1 MTGLYAAAIHLSYG
15 TAILGGVNPFRFEGP
30 IDPADLIGR
39 ETEVELLVRHAL
51 DRRIVSVAAP
61 RRYGKTSL
69 LRAAGAR
76 LEHEHGFVVAH
87 VDLLGLAGPEDFAAR
102 FGSAWRR
109 ATAGV
114 KPLKRQLEQ
123 VAGGLSELGVTL
135 LGSGLTVRRRDRAPD
150 SALAVVHALL
160 DLPGEAQEPVL
171 VVLDEFQALHAAW
184 PQGEGVLRSH
194 TQSPQQT
201 GRVAWAFAGSEPSL
215 LAAAFEDS
223 GRAYYQQALRVPM
236 RRLPDPELARGI
248 AERFES
254 TGRAVGAALGPLIEL
269 AAGHPQRAMLLA
281 HLLHEVVPNGA
292 EATDRHWARALDT
305 ARRLVHDEC
314 TAVWES
320 LTPPQRA
327 ALRAVHVSGS
337 PTAAGAGHT
346 VSRASRQSAGAV
358 LVRRGLVELDE
369 RPGPRGGRR
378 YRLVD
383 PMLGDWLVQRGSG

>member
-1 MTGLYAAAIHLSYG
+1 M
-15 TAILGGVNPFRFEGP
+15 NPFRFEGP

-39 ETEVELLVRHAL
+39 EAEVALLVRHAL

-69 LRAAGAR
+69 LRAAGQR
-76 LEHEHGFVVAH
+76 LEDEHGFVVVH
-87 VDLLGLAGPEDFAAR
+87 VDLLGLAGPDDFAAR

-109 ATAGV
+109 ATQEI
-114 KPLKRQLEQ
+114 KPLRRQLEQ
-123 VAGGLSELGVTL
+123 VVGGLGELGVTL
-135 LGSGLTVRRRDRAPD
+135 LGTGVSVRRRERRPD
-150 SALAVVHALL
+150 GALTVVHALL
-160 DLPGEAQEPVL
+160 DLPGDTEEPLL

-236 RRLPDPELARGI
+236 KRLSDAELARGI

-254 TGRAVGAALGPLIEL
+254 TGKAVGVALGPLVTL

-281 HLLHEVVPNGA
+281 HLLYEAVPSGGV
-292 EATDRHWARALDT
+292 ATERQWQRALDT
-305 ARRLVHDEC
+305 ARRQVHDEAI
-314 TAVWES
+314 AVWES

-327 ALRAVHVSGS
+327 ALRAVHEQGS
-337 PTAAGAGHT
+337 PTAAGTSGDA
-346 VSRASRQSAGAV
+346 VPRASRQSAGEV
-358 LVRRGLVELDE
+358 LVRRGVVEPDE
-369 RPGPRGGRR
+369 LLGPRGGRR

-383 PMLGDWLVQRGSG
+383 PLLGDWLEQRG

>member
-1 MTGLYAAAIHLSYG
+1 
-15 TAILGGVNPFRFEGP
+15 VNPFRFEGP

-39 ETEVELLVRHAL
+39 EPEVALLVRHAL
-51 DRRIVSVAAP
+51 DRRVVSVAAP

-69 LRAAGAR
+69 LRAAGQR
-76 LEHEHGFVVAH
+76 LEDEHGFVVVH

-109 ATAGV
+109 ATRAV
-114 KPLKRQLEQ
+114 APLRRHLEQ
-123 VAGGLSELGVTL
+123 VVGGLGGLGVTL
-135 LGSGLTVRRRDRAPD
+135 LGSGVSVRRRDRRPD
-150 SALAVVHALL
+150 SSLAVVHALL
-160 DLPGEAQEPVL
+160 DLPGDTEQPLL

-194 TQSPQQT
+194 TQSPQQS

-236 RRLPDPELARGI
+236 TRLPDTELSRGI

-254 TGRAVGAALGPLIEL
+254 TGKEAGVALGPLVAL

-281 HLLHEVVPNGA
+281 HLLYEGVPSGGA
-292 EATDRHWARALDT
+292 AAERHWQRALDT
-305 ARRLVHDEC
+305 ARRQVHDEA

-320 LTPPQRA
+320 LSPPQRA
-327 ALRAVHVSGS
+327 ALRAVHEQGS
-337 PTAAGAGHT
+337 PTAAGTSGDA
-346 VSRASRQSAGAV
+346 VPRASRQSAGEV
-358 LVRRGLVELDE
+358 LLRRGIVEPDE
-369 RPGPRGGRR
+369 QPGPRGGRR

-383 PMLGDWLVQRGSG
+383 PLLGDWLDQRGPATARS

>member
-1 MTGLYAAAIHLSYG
+1 M
-15 TAILGGVNPFRFEGP
+15 NPFRFEGP
-30 IDPADLIGR
+30 IDPADLLGR
-39 ETEVELLVRHAL
+39 EAEVALLVRHAL

-69 LRAAGAR
+69 LRAAGHR
-76 LEHEHGFVVAH
+76 LRHEHGFVVAH
-87 VDLLGLAGPEDFAAR
+87 VDLLGLAGPADFAAR
-102 FGSAWRR
+102 FGTAWRR
-109 ATAGV
+109 ASAGTQ
-114 KPLKRQLEQ
+114 PLRRQLEQ
-123 VAGGLSELGVTL
+123 VAGGLAELGVTL

-150 SALAVVHALL
+150 DALAVVHALL
-160 DLPGEAQEPVL
+160 DLPGDTDLPVL

-194 TQSPQQT
+194 TQSPEQN

-215 LAAAFEDS
+215 LAAAFEDR

-236 RRLPDPELARGI
+236 RRLADDELARGI

-254 TGRAVGAALGPLIEL
+254 TGKQVGTALGPLIRL

-281 HLLHEVVPNGA
+281 HLLHEAVPARGV
-292 EATDRHWARALDT
+292 ATERHWQRALET
-305 ARRLVHDEC
+305 ARQLVHDEA

-327 ALRAVHVSGS
+327 ALRAVHEHGS
-337 PTAAGAGHT
+337 PTASGGT
-346 VSRASRQSAGAV
+346 VPRASRQSAGPV

-383 PMLGDWLVQRGSG
+383 PMLGDWLDERSAV

>member
-1 MTGLYAAAIHLSYG
+1 
-15 TAILGGVNPFRFEGP
+15 VNPFRFEGP
-30 IDPADLIGR
+30 IDPADLLGR
-39 ETEVELLVRHAL
+39 EAEVDALVRHAL
-51 DRRIVSVAAP
+51 DRRIVSLAAP

-69 LRAAGAR
+69 LRAAGQR
-76 LEHEHGFVVAH
+76 LEDSHGFVVAH

-102 FGSAWRR
+102 FGTAWRR
-109 ATAGV
+109 ATSSRAS
-114 KPLKRQLEQ
+114 LRRQLEQ
-123 VAGGLSELGVTL
+123 VVGGLGGVGVTL
-135 LGSGLTVRRRDRAPD
+135 LGSGITVRRRDRDPGGTL
-150 SALAVVHALL
+150 SAVHALL
-160 DLPGEAQEPVL
+160 DLPGDTDDPVL

-236 RRLPDPELARGI
+236 TRLADAELARGI

-254 TGRAVGAALGPLIEL
+254 TGKDVGVALGPLVSL

-281 HLLHEVVPNGA
+281 HLLHDVVPSRGVA
-292 EATDRHWARALDT
+292 QDRHWRRALET
-305 ARRLVHDEC
+305 ARRLVQDEA

-320 LTPPQRA
+320 LTPAQRA
-327 ALRAVHVSGS
+327 ALRAVHEHGS
-337 PTAAGAGHT
+337 PTAAGTADT
-346 VSRASRQSAGAV
+346 VSRASRQSAGQL
-358 LVRRGLVELDE
+358 LVRRGLVEDDE

-383 PMLGDWLVQRGSG
+383 PMLGDWLDQRRA

>member
-1 MTGLYAAAIHLSYG
+1 
-15 TAILGGVNPFRFEGP
+15 VNPFRFEGP
-30 IDPADLIGR
+30 IEPADLIGR
-39 ETEVELLVRHAL
+39 EAEVDLLVRHAL

-69 LRAAGAR
+69 LRAAGQR

-87 VDLLGLAGPEDFAAR
+87 VDLLGLAGPEDFGAR
-102 FGSAWRR
+102 FGTAWRR
-109 ATAGV
+109 ATAGD
-114 KPLKRQLEQ
+114 KPLRRQLEQ
-123 VAGGLSELGVTL
+123 LVGGLTELGVTL
-135 LGSGLTVRRRDRAPD
+135 LGNGLTVRRRERRPD
-150 SALAVVHALL
+150 DALAVVHALL
-160 DLPGEAQEPVL
+160 DLPGDTDRPVL

-194 TQSPQQT
+194 TQSPQQN

-223 GRAYYQQALRVPM
+223 GRAYYQQALQVPM
-236 RRLPDPELARGI
+236 RRLPDRELARGI

-254 TGRAVGAALGPLIEL
+254 TGKDVGVALGPLVAL

-281 HLLHEVVPNGA
+281 HLLHEQVPAGA
-292 EATDRHWARALDT
+292 QAGERHWARALAA
-305 ARRLVHDEC
+305 ARRLVHDEA

-320 LTPPQRA
+320 LTPPQRS
-327 ALRAVHVSGS
+327 ALRAVHRHGS
-337 PTAAGAGHT
+337 PTAAGETAP
-346 VSRASRQSAGAV
+346 RASRQSAGQV

-369 RPGPRGGRR
+369 QPGPRGGRR

-383 PMLGDWLVQRGSG
+383 PMLGDWLDQRAAP